1 MGLLN
6 AKNLAK
12 AKDLA
17 LKNKDKI
24 APAVTKATT
33 AIDKKTGGKHAD
45 KLKKLDDA
53 AAKISGTAPA
63 ATRPATPP
71 PPPPP
76 VQPVADTTPP
86 TPTAWNP
93 PTPD

>member
-6 AKNLAK
+6 AKNIAK

-17 LKNKDKI
+17 LKNKHKI
-24 APAVTKATT
+24 APAVTKATS

-53 AAKISGTAPA
+53 AAKISG
-63 ATRPATPP
+63 
-71 PPPPP
+71 
-76 VQPVADTTPP
+76 
-86 TPTAWNP
+86 PTASEP
-93 PTPD
+93 DAPETPDTPGGAAAPGNAPMPE